1 MSAKLRSLG
10 REEVSPATGTLTD
23 RSGVI
28 AAADTSQQL
37 MAANPERSYWSLQN
51 HSDEADLWI
60 REGAAATT
68 AQPSTRI
75 GPLETYTPAFIDT
88 RKIFIISATDAVEFT
103 CKEG

>member
-1 MSAKLRSLG
+1 MAAKLRALG
-10 REEVSPATGTLTD
+10 REEFSPASGKLTD
-23 RSGVI
+23 RSGSI

-37 MAANPERSYWSLQN
+37 MAANPERAYWMLQN
-51 HSDEADLWI
+51 HSAADLWI

-68 AQPSTRI
+68 GQPSTRI

-88 RKIFIISATDAVEFT
+88 RRIFIISDTEGVEFT